1 MGLCQEEGLL
11 MPFLFRGDLVKHS
24 EPKIRS
30 CFFIFADLEK
40 AFHRVPGEVI
50 RFTLRR
56 KGIPE
61 YLLHGVMCLYKA
73 CKTTVSVDGELS
85 SSFSVK
91 VGVCQGSALSP
102 HHGNRCSGRRCEGWF
117 SSLIELL

>member
-50 RFTLRR
+50 CFTLRR

-73 CKTTVSVDGELS
+73 CKTTVSVDGGTIKFIFCKS
-85 SSFSVK
+85 WCPSR
-91 VGVCQGSALSP
+91 VCLESTS
-102 HHGNRCSGRRCEGWF
+102 W
-117 SSLIELL
+117 

>member
-1 MGLCQEEGLL
+1 
-11 MPFLFRGDLVKHS
+11 MPCLFRGDLAKNS

-40 AFHRVPGEVI
+40 AFYRVPGEVI

-61 YLLHGVMCLYKA
+61 YLLHGAMCLYKA

-91 VGVCQGSALSP
+91 VGVRQWSALSP
-102 HHGNRCSGRRCEGWF
+102 PLFIMVIYVLAEDVRDGSVH
-117 SSLIELL
+117 